1 MNESDTRSLSQIR
14 RETEQTR
21 AAFTATVEELRG
33 TVSDA
38 ATDIKNRLRPDALK
52 AEVSGYI
59 KSRSEQ
65 LYLDMTEAARR
76 NPMQAIAVGA
86 SVAYPLIRVARA
98 IPLPILMIGAGLF
111 FAGSRTG
118 RELTQ
123 KASDLAADASQEAYR
138 GINELRAQASQLGD
152 QAVQAVSQVQGRA
165 AEAFDEAGD
174 AIAGTARRASLRAS
188 ELADQTSHLTTLS
201 SETARQTTSQL
212 QDTVRDAQTRASE
225 MGRELLDTTRERL
238 SAAGDSLSRAGRQT
252 ADTIQNNPLLV
263 AGVGLL
269 FGGLIA
275 SVLPKSR
282 TEQDLFGEAS
292 DAVARKARQAAASGL
307 ESAKGVA
314 GEMLANV
321 EQQASAQG
329 LTPEGLAQGVQD
341 VSRRVKRVAE
351 RAVTTA
357 FDPDQNQNQASPGNQ
372 DHQNADAAGG
382 ERNG

>member
-138 GINELRAQASQLGD
+138 GVDELRAQASQLGD

-188 ELADQTSHLTTLS
+188 ELADQTSHSTTLS
-201 SETARQTTSQL
+201 SETARQTTLQL

-225 MGRELLDTTRERL
+225 MGREFLDTTRERL

-292 DAVARKARQAAASGL
+292 DAVARKARQAAATGL

-314 GEMLANV
+314 GAMLANV

-329 LTPEGLAQGVQD
+329 LTPEALAQGVQD

>member
-59 KSRSEQ
+59 KSRGEQ
-65 LYLDMTEAARR
+65 LYLEMTEAARR

-138 GINELRAQASQLGD
+138 GVDELRAQASQLGD

-201 SETARQTTSQL
+201 SETARQTTLQL

-225 MGRELLDTTRERL
+225 MGREFLDTTRERL

-292 DAVARKARQAAASGL
+292 DAVARKARQAAATGL

-314 GEMLANV
+314 GAMLANV

-329 LTPEGLAQGVQD
+329 LTPEALAQGVQD